1 MRLCDAAAAA
11 AAAAS
16 SLKSCHLSDAIRV
29 LQISKDE
36 MEKKN
41 REMNDA
47 DFLVSV
53 GHFWSAYKK
62 LTSGARRGQNELL
75 R

>member
-1 MRLCDAAAAA
+1 MCLCDAAAAA

-53 GHFWSAYKK
+53 GHF
-62 LTSGARRGQNELL
+62 
-75 R
+75 